1 MKYVLTYESPED
13 LDMDAVRQH
22 FDAHRARWAEFREQG
37 TLLLIGPMADPRDG
51 ALAVFTTE
59 EAANEFATSDPFVLN
74 GLVATWRVAAWNEV
88 LLDPL

>member
-1 MKYVLTYESPED
+1 MKYVLTYEPPDD
-13 LDMDAVRQH
+13 LDLDEVRRH

-59 EAANEFATSDPFVLN
+59 EAAIDFASSDPFVLH
-74 GLVATWRVAAWNEV
+74 GLVARWRVAAWNEV
-88 LLDPL
+88 LLDPV